1 MSERGNVQMGS
12 RVFTVFLKRIAK
24 TMVRASDVP
33 RARGLLFFCS
43 KGLIQNKRIEPRNAT
58 DCAGYTLQLTAGQGE
73 E

>member
-1 MSERGNVQMGS
+1 MSERRNVQMRS

-43 KGLIQNKRIEPRNAT
+43 KGLIQNKENEP
-58 DCAGYTLQLTAGQGE
+58 
-73 E
+73 